1 MIAFLLLSLSLH
13 AQEFVEKSYQGT
25 SMLTNL
31 VEARREIQDQAAQKT
46 TEELVKELIGEDKFN
61 RQKALIQS
69 KILKNPARF
78 IPFTKPGEL
87 KQDQAGFTMTVQL
100 KLSPASLRQALQQLG
115 VLNENEGQPVLLPM
129 ITFTDKVNMRSE
141 RWWTPAEKEKPGAV
155 RTWAR
160 DAEEIFQAAF
170 MRSGFHVIRPQAA
183 HLGTGLPKSFQVEH
197 PTRDDEA
204 FLGDWTGASLLLS
217 GDISIQR
224 SPESSQNYRIEL
236 KLGVEQMSN
245 ARSIADVS
253 RVMDTENGPFEQVVG
268 KKLHDSLDAIASD
281 LAGQVLEAWQKGA
294 IGSNQLR
301 LSVRGH
307 WTVPQIESMK
317 EKLKAGSPQIRQIRE
332 RLFSKDAV
340 QFEIESPAVAS
351 EIAQKLNGFEWDG
364 RRFGSAVDGDKG
376 IVLNTEGSR

>member
-1 MIAFLLLSLSLH
+1 MIAILLLSLGLH
-13 AQEFVEKSYQGT
+13 AQEFVEKTFQGT
-25 SMLTNL
+25 SNLTNL
-31 VEARREIQDQAAQKT
+31 VEARREIQDQAAQKS

-61 RQKALIQS
+61 RQKALIQA

-87 KQDQAGFTMTVQL
+87 KQEQAGFSMTVQL

-129 ITFTDKVNMRSE
+129 ITFTDKVNMKSE
-141 RWWTPAEKEKPGAV
+141 RWWTPAEKEKPGSV

-160 DAEEIFQAAF
+160 ETEDAVQTAF
-170 MRSGFHVIRPQAA
+170 MRSGFHMIRPQAA
-183 HLGTGLPKSFQVEH
+183 HLGTGLPKAFQVEH
-197 PTRDDEA
+197 PTRDDQA
-204 FLGDWTGASLLLS
+204 FLGDWTGASLLLA
-217 GDISIQR
+217 GEISVQR
-224 SPESSQNYRIEL
+224 SPESSQNYRVEI

-253 RVMDTENGPFEQVVG
+253 RVMDTDNGNFDQVVE
-268 KKLHDSLDAIASD
+268 KKIRESVDSIAAD
-281 LAGQVLEAWQKGA
+281 LANQVLEAWQKGA

-307 WTVPQIESMK
+307 WTVPQIESLK

-340 QFEIESPAVAS
+340 LFEVESPSTPS
-351 EIAQKLNGFEWDG
+351 EIAQKLNGFEWEG